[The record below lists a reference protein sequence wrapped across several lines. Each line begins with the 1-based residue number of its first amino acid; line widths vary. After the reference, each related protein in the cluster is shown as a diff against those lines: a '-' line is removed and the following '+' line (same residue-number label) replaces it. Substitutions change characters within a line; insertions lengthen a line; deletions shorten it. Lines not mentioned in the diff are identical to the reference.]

1 MARIPFISLFV
12 PDLADA
18 SAQFAAVLGQPSTLA
33 ANAAPNPHPF
43 AAKGPV
49 VFQLGDVALALYECD
64 QSTTH
69 PGDVGIGLECGLTQ
83 AIAALQQQG
92 AAVFFGPRQLAQGC
106 PPLAVAMLPSRH
118 FFELVEPQPSAASA
132 GEVSTI

>member
-18 SAQFAAVLGQPSTLA
+18 SARFAAVLGQPSTHA

-49 VFQLGDVALALYECD
+49 VFQLGDVALALYQCD
-64 QSTTH
+64 QNTTH
-69 PGDVGIGLECGLTQ
+69 PGDVGIGLERPLAQ
-83 AIAALQQQG
+83 AIDALQQQG
-92 AAVFFGPRQLAQGC
+92 AAVFFGPRQLAQGS
-106 PPLAVAMLPSRH
+106 PQLAVAMMPSRH
-118 FFELVEPQPSAASA
+118 FFELVEPEPAATSE
-132 GEVSTI
+132 GEVCAT